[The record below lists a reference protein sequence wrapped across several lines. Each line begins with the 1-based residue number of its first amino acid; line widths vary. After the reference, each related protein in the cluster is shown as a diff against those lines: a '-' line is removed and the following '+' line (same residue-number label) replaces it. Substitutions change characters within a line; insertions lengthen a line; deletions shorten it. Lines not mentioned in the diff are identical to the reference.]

1 MKKQTTNNTPPK
13 QQKKSPQ
20 TQNVN
25 IKAKQAAK
33 SIDTAN
39 KDAND
44 VDRKSGM

>member
-1 MKKQTTNNTPPK
+1 MKKHTTNTTRPK
-13 QQKKSPQ
+13 QEKESSQPQ
-20 TQNVN
+20 NSK

-39 KDAND
+39 KDVND